1 MNVRRLTILGAVALF
16 ALTACSDP
24 NATDDQETSDEAAA
38 AAETVR
44 VGSANFPESEIIGE
58 IYAQALEAEDFEV
71 ERNFQ
76 IGAREV
82 YLPALEDGEIDLMP
96 EYTGNLLSYLDPETT
111 ATEAE
116 AIETE
121 LQDALPE
128 GLEILQSAPAE
139 NKDSLNVTSEF
150 AETHELSSI
159 GDLAELDQVRLAAN
173 PEFAERSYGL
183 PGMEELYGITDV
195 DFTAIS
201 DGGGPATVQALLDGT
216 VDVAD
221 IYTTTPAIDE
231 HDLVTLED
239 PESMI
244 AAQFVVPVVR
254 TDAFDDNATDILNS
268 VSAALTTDD
277 LMEMNALSSGEDVQ
291 EPAEIATNWL
301 EDNNLN

>member
-1 MNVRRLTILGAVALF
+1 MNVRRLTALGAVALF

-24 NATDDQETSDEAAA
+24 NATDDQENSDEAAA
-38 AAETVR
+38 AAETIR

-139 NKDSLNVTSEF
+139 NKDSLNVTPEF

-254 TDAFDDNATDILNS
+254 TDAFDDNAIDILNS
-268 VSAALTTDD
+268 VSAALTTED
-277 LMEMNALSSGEDVQ
+277 LMEMNALNSGEDVQ